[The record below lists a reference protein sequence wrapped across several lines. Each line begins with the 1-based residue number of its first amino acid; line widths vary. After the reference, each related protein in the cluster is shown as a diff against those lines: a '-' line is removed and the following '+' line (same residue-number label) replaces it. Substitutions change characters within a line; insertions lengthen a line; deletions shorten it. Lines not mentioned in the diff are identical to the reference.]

1 MRCGV
6 KDEEGT
12 TSGYFNESSPD
23 QPTPNPSQEGN
34 WTTDPPGRGWG
45 WVAMRDKHGSR
56 DERLMIN
63 WLSQI
68 ASVTWFGLCTIP
80 RRKGSAI
87 AAAFGIAGVVI
98 VFVGILSIAQG
109 FRRAVT
115 STGQDDIAIVL
126 RDGANNEMS
135 SGLGRDEARVIKDA
149 PGVARQNNA
158 AQASAE
164 LFVIIDIPK
173 RSTGTDAN
181 VPFRGVQT
189 AGPSVHGQVK
199 ITQGR
204 MFEPGRN
211 EVIAGVSAARE
222 FAGLDV
228 SKTIKLG
235 RAEWNVVGVFAAG
248 GGVAESELWTDATV
262 LQQAYHR
269 GDSYQSV
276 YAKLVSPDNFSEFK
290 DALTSNPQLKV
301 KVVRQA
307 EFYADQ
313 STRTTDFITQLGT
326 VIALMMALGALL
338 GALNTMYN
346 AVASRGREIATLRAL
361 GFGATPVVCSVLI
374 ESLVLALLGG
384 ISGGLAA
391 YLAFDGYGAATM
403 NFQTWSQIA
412 FAFAVTPKLL
422 LIAIL
427 LSAVIG
433 LLGGLF
439 PAIRA
444 ARLPIAAGLRET

>member
-1 MRCGV
+1 
-6 KDEEGT
+6 
-12 TSGYFNESSPD
+12 
-23 QPTPNPSQEGN
+23 
-34 WTTDPPGRGWG
+34 
-45 WVAMRDKHGSR
+45 
-56 DERLMIN
+56 MIN

-68 ASVTWFGLCTIP
+68 ASVTWFGLRTIP

-87 AAAFGIAGVVI
+87 AAAFGIAGVVV

-115 STGQDDIAIVL
+115 STDRDDIAIVL

-135 SGLGRDEARVIKDA
+135 SGIGRDEARIIKDA
-149 PGVARQNNA
+149 PGIARGNEA
-158 AQASAE
+158 ALASAE
-164 LFVIIDIPK
+164 LFVIIDVPK

-181 VPFRGVQT
+181 VPFRGVQASAPT
-189 AGPSVHGQVK
+189 VRGNVK

-204 MFEPGRN
+204 MFEAGRN

-228 SKTIKLG
+228 GKTIKLG
-235 RAEWNVVGVFAAG
+235 RTEWNVVGAFTAG
-248 GGVAESELWTDATV
+248 GGVAESELWTDTTV
-262 LQQAYHR
+262 LQQAYQR

-276 YAKLVSPDNFSEFK
+276 YAQLASPDKFQEFK

-313 STRTTDFITQLGT
+313 STMTTSFITGLGT

-361 GFGATPVVCSVLI
+361 GFGAAPVVCSVLI
-374 ESLVLALLGG
+374 ESLVLALAGG
-384 ISGGLAA
+384 IIGGLGA

-422 LIAIL
+422 FNAVI
-427 LSAVIG
+427 LSAMIG

>member
-1 MRCGV
+1 M
-6 KDEEGT
+6 T
-12 TSGYFNESSPD
+12 N
-23 QPTPNPSQEGN
+23 
-34 WTTDPPGRGWG
+34 
-45 WVAMRDKHGSR
+45 
-56 DERLMIN
+56 L
-63 WLSQI
+63 LSQI

-87 AAAFGIAGVVI
+87 AAIFGIAGVVA
-98 VFVGILSIAQG
+98 VFVGVLSIAQG
-109 FRRAVT
+109 FRSAVT
-115 STGQDDIAIVL
+115 SAGRDDIAIVL

-135 SGLGRDEARVIKDA
+135 SGLSREDVRIIKDA
-149 PGVARQNNA
+149 PGVARQNDSPL
-158 AQASAE
+158 ASAE
-164 LFVIIDIPK
+164 LFAIIDVPK

-189 AGPSVHGQVK
+189 AAPAIRGNVK
-199 ITQGR
+199 LIQGR

-211 EVIAGVSAARE
+211 ELIAGIAAARE

-228 SKTIKLG
+228 GKTLKLG
-235 RAEWNVVGVFAAG
+235 RTEWDVVGLFSAG
-248 GGVAESELWTDATV
+248 GGMAESELWGEATV
-262 LQQAYHR
+262 LQQAYQR
-269 GDSYQSV
+269 GDTYQSV
-276 YAKLVSPDNFSEFK
+276 YAKLVSPDQFQEFK

-301 KVVRQA
+301 KVLRQP

-313 STRTTDFITQLGT
+313 STLTTDFITTLGT

-374 ESLVLALLGG
+374 ESFALALAGGILGG
-384 ISGGLAA
+384 LGA

-403 NFQTWSQIA
+403 NFQTFSQIA
-412 FAFAVTPKLL
+412 FAFAVTPQLL
-422 LIAIL
+422 LTAIVWAA
-427 LSAVIG
+427 SIG

>member
-1 MRCGV
+1 M
-6 KDEEGT
+6 
-12 TSGYFNESSPD
+12 
-23 QPTPNPSQEGN
+23 N
-34 WTTDPPGRGWG
+34 W
-45 WVAMRDKHGSR
+45 
-56 DERLMIN
+56 I
-63 WLSQI
+63 SQI
-68 ASVTWFGLCTIP
+68 TAITWFGLCTIP

-87 AAAFGIAGVVI
+87 TAAFGIAGVVA
-98 VFVGILSIAQG
+98 VFVGVLSIAQG

-115 STGQDDIAIVL
+115 STGRDDIAIVL
-126 RDGANNEMS
+126 RDGAPNEMS
-135 SGLGRDEARVIKDA
+135 SGLSRDDARLVKDA
-149 PGVARQNNA
+149 PGVARNNGA
-158 AQASAE
+158 AVASAE
-164 LFVIIDIPK
+164 LFVIIDVPK

-181 VPFRGVQT
+181 VPFRGIEAAAPAVR
-189 AGPSVHGQVK
+189 GNVK

-204 MFEPGRN
+204 MFERGRN
-211 EVIAGVSAARE
+211 EVIAGMTAARE

-228 SKTIKLG
+228 GKTIKLG
-235 RAEWNVVGVFAAG
+235 RTEWNVVGVFSAG
-248 GGVAESELWTDATV
+248 GGVAESELWTDTTV
-262 LQQAYHR
+262 LQAAYQR
-269 GDSYQSV
+269 GESYQSV
-276 YAKLVSPDNFSEFK
+276 CAKLASAGTFQEFK
-290 DALTSNPQLKV
+290 DALTTNPQLKV

-313 STRTTDFITQLGT
+313 STMTTNFITGLGT

-361 GFGATPVVCSVLI
+361 GFGAAPVVCSVLI
-374 ESLVLALLGG
+374 ESLALALTGG
-384 ISGGLAA
+384 IIGGLAA

-422 LIAIL
+422 FTAIL
-427 LSAVIG
+427 LAAAIG

-444 ARLPIAAGLRET
+444 ARLPIAGALRDT